1 MIQNLKICSNGLNSL
16 KKENEKKRKED
27 REQSEKQNFLA
38 LGDLV
43 RSSNKV
49 FKKSKVVFLPAE
61 IRHDEMASRF

>member
-49 FKKSKVVFLPAE
+49 FIKSQRLFFCQQK
-61 IRHDEMASRF
+61 